1 MSRPELGNL
10 TPTATITATTRTGTV
25 NNPFL
30 DPIRA
35 KTADLSLEWYFRPGS
50 LLSVAYFYKDIETYI
65 QRITSP
71 VVYTELGLPD
81 ALLAGTP
88 ASPTEVFNVSR
99 LENTEG
105 GPLKGFELNA
115 QVQLDML
122 PGIWSHFGVLANYT
136 RVESEIQY
144 ILTSSRR
151 RGDLLDHGRSRGPVQ
166 ELRERHAVLR

>member
-1 MSRPELGNL
+1 M
-10 TPTATITATTRTGTV
+10 

-88 ASPTEVFNVSR
+88 ASPTDVFNVSR
-99 LENTEG
+99 LENTDG
-105 GPLKGFELNA
+105 GPLKGFELQRA
-115 QVQLDML
+115 
-122 PGIWSHFGVLANYT
+122 AAA
-136 RVESEIQY
+136 
-144 ILTSSRR
+144 
-151 RGDLLDHGRSRGPVQ
+151 
-166 ELRERHAVLR
+166 RHAPGHLESASACSRTTRASNRRSSTS